1 MSMKKTCSVMQ
12 KVKHYCYFLSLV
24 CASVIALFLFTG
36 TPNDVYAGSVHLGS
50 ATVITPKPPAVESY
64 EASSRMQF
72 NVRYNFLYCGNTYP
86 TARGRMSQ
94 PVPVDQPHT
103 AFGPERVSDTL
114 LGAGTG
120 NINPEYRYSF
130 NSTYTQNFTAPATPG
145 MYKFIYQVG
154 ARNAQGTDRF
164 FSGEVRFLVRARDM
178 CTNMDGLQEIVP
190 ANHYGTTNADGE
202 AICLNEDGSS
212 GNLICVLDNS
222 PIIMGTLANFSA
234 RMTENLRGTF
244 FWYDGATSD
253 GSAAKRDVG
262 VVRSVFSKFYNVPGV
277 YQVTTVFEGQNGVRE
292 ECVVGVRVYPNSAV
306 DALPTSGD
314 GVVGFLD
321 PNAPPAVIDFTFQNA
336 LTNTTCRATWNAQ
349 NVLGCQLFR
358 NDDFFMDVNSTGTLD
373 LIPGSY
379 QLQCVQLKDGATVSS
394 ELAICRKNIDT
405 REI

>member
-1 MSMKKTCSVMQ
+1 MKKMHSVIR
-12 KVKHYCYFLSLV
+12 KVKHHCYFLSLV
-24 CASVIALFLFTG
+24 CASVIALFLVTG
-36 TPNDVYAGSVHLGS
+36 VPNDAYAGYVYLGS
-50 ATVITPKPPAVESY
+50 ATVITPKPPAIESY

-72 NVRYNFLYCGNTYP
+72 NIRYNFLYCGNTYP

-94 PVPVDQPHT
+94 PVPIDQPHT
-103 AFGPERVSDTL
+103 ALGPERISDTMS
-114 LGAGTG
+114 GDRTG
-120 NINPEYRYSF
+120 HSDAQYRYRF

-145 MYKFIYQVG
+145 IYKFQYQVG

-178 CTNMDGLQEIVP
+178 CTNMDGLQAVVP

-202 AICLNEDGSS
+202 AICLNDDDSS

-244 FWYDGATSD
+244 FWYDGATATGTSVQ
-253 GSAAKRDVG
+253 RDVG
-262 VVRSVFSKFYNVPGV
+262 VVRSTFSRFYNVPGV
-277 YQVTTVFEGQNGVRE
+277 YQMTTVFEGQNGVRE
-292 ECVVGVRVYPNSAV
+292 ECVVGVRVYPNVAF

-314 GVVGFLD
+314 GVAGFLD
-321 PNAPPAVIDFTFQNA
+321 PSAPPAIVDFAFQNA

-349 NVLGCQLFR
+349 HVLGCQLLR
-358 NDDFFMDVNSTGTLD
+358 NDVFFMDVESTGTLD
-373 LIPGSY
+373 LIPGNY